1 MNRTHPTWHTRG
13 RLRLAADRLRDTD
26 GHLADWYAKQAVQG
40 MPYALAGHNALTA
53 IDAAMRALDEA
64 RAALVAEL
72 QRDEAA
78 RQRAARKAN
87 TSRERCAA

>member
-26 GHLADWYAKQAVQG
+26 GHLADWYGEQPVRG
-40 MPYALAGHNALTA
+40 LPYVVAGHNALTA

-72 QRDEAA
+72 QRDDAA
-78 RQRAARKAN
+78 RQRAARKAKVADA
-87 TSRERCAA
+87 TCAA